1 MAYVDAR
8 KDNKTGYVSIYLC
21 EFGGYFKCNDI
32 NILEKLLSI
41 KYNKIDIFHQLTR
54 VKERKY
60 KNNII
65 SKFYS
70 QQNYTKQEK
79 RLLYKELLRI
89 NDVVNFE
96 LYNFLANDCR
106 NNDDV
111 EIKKEL
117 KEVGIGVMYIDVNE
131 LINNEK
137 YSFIYT
143 NYYSD
148 DLLNPKIDIS
158 RDILNYEILKYIN
171 NLTIDM
177 QNIALIMVDNDIKL
191 KASKNKYLKFHEITT
206 RVKKTIIEMDEK
218 ILDIENNENYKLMNL
233 NHDEILKI
241 YTNIYFLQYKYNRIK
256 TNIHNIKKY
265 LNK

>member
-1 MAYVDAR
+1 M
-8 KDNKTGYVSIYLC
+8 
-21 EFGGYFKCNDI
+21 
-32 NILEKLLSI
+32 
-41 KYNKIDIFHQLTR
+41 
-54 VKERKY
+54 
-60 KNNII
+60 
-65 SKFYS
+65 
-70 QQNYTKQEK
+70 
-79 RLLYKELLRI
+79 
-89 NDVVNFE
+89 VNFE